1 MHVIPIFSITT
12 LIFAGLASCSDP
24 SARKLDEV
32 VFYDGPHF
40 KLKLVRYYENL
51 PFSFVGEV
59 FRVQALS
66 AFTAHIP
73 GHRTQDPGWKTLGM
87 GGATGSNNAQE
98 ILDRERHKYLII
110 NDETLVWVDNGFNIS
125 FESLRS
131 SRSWSPTSLSDE
143 FITRAGKSLNANQTF
158 RFENI
163 EVSQKGLISFTVH
176 SKEFK
181 NQDALK
187 IRSAD
192 FGKTWSV
199 KSTAAKSSDATWE
212 IIERK
217 SKSPQAK

>member
-1 MHVIPIFSITT
+1 MRVILIFSITT

-66 AFTAHIP
+66 AFTADIP

-125 FESLRS
+125 FDSLRS

-163 EVSQKGLISFTVH
+163 EVSQ
-176 SKEFK
+176 
-181 NQDALK
+181 
-187 IRSAD
+187 
-192 FGKTWSV
+192 TWSPGR
-199 KSTAAKSSDATWE
+199 S
-212 IIERK
+212 RRRCR
-217 SKSPQAK
+217 Q